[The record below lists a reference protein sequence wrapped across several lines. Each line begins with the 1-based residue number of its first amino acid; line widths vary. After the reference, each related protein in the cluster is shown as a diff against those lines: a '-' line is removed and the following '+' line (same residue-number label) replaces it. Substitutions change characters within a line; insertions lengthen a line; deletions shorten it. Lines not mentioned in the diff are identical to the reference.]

1 MAFRHMSR
9 SNSAA
14 RAVVLLVILLSHLAL
29 MASPLHVVA
38 AHLDDAAPARAEVD
52 WHGQPG
58 DGLWPSAP
66 VDRHVG
72 DCAPE
77 SVPPAGLALGFPA
90 ALLLPGNVGLLRGG
104 PVAADP
110 VAQAFGPPESA
121 DTQALL
127 QVFRI

>member
-1 MAFRHMSR
+1 MAFGHRCR
-9 SNSAA
+9 FYSAP

-52 WHGQPG
+52 WHGEIG
-58 DGLWPSAP
+58 DTLWPSAAT
-66 VDRHVG
+66 DQHVG

-77 SVPPAGLALGFPA
+77 LVSPAGLALRFPA
-90 ALLLPGNVGLLRGG
+90 DSALSGNVGLLRGD
-104 PVAADP
+104 PMTADIVARTL
-110 VAQAFGPPESA
+110 GPPESA

-127 QVFRI
+127 QVFRL